1 VRAFRDNRDRPPFN
15 ATAMSLRPCALAAF
29 AAFAFSSTAHA
40 IGAAPT
46 DWLHFPMYQRDTA
59 HAVDLSAIKVRPD
72 GLIESATRYPR
83 SGEESWT
90 PEESARGWYYYA
102 PRLIDCETGFSIDTA
117 EMLLAHDGAVVARHD
132 NAAERLAEWK
142 KSIPSDFMSQ
152 KWPDNSELFLAC
164 AAAFDPRVRADR
176 AKLAKRTPAFVSDT
190 PLLKSLLDDTH
201 RLHEKMKPSFDERKW
216 RQHPPA
222 TIKGVLLSLR
232 QQRLDWLAGFEPRGA
247 WTVEATASQPAWSEQ
262 SKAWLQAQD
271 IEIEDLRS
279 HGDGLLDVVLTTRS
293 TDLLGAAY
301 EHRPRKAADA
311 NNALLTML
319 VDCRTGWTAEDK
331 IVWRDFENRPLA
343 TQVMSTK
350 DAEGTFDSLL
360 SAQRNDEL
368 NLMEPVGRDRAVGK
382 ICAAAAAQCKGS
394 FTKPGDE
401 ARAQA
406 DQDRELTAEDLAAID
421 RAATPAEAL
430 LVVRARV
437 RALRNQLIPTCRFGG

>member
-1 VRAFRDNRDRPPFN
+1 MP
-15 ATAMSLRPCALAAF
+15 LRSRALAAF
-29 AAFAFSSTAHA
+29 AALGFTSAAHA
-40 IGAAPT
+40 IGSAPT
-46 DWLHFPMYQRDTA
+46 DWLHFPMYERDSA

-83 SGEESWT
+83 NGEESWT

-142 KSIPSDFMSQ
+142 KSIPSDFTSQ

-176 AKLAKRTPAFVSDT
+176 AKLAKRAPAFLSDT
-190 PLLKSLLDDTH
+190 PLFKSLLADTH
-201 RLHEKMKPSFDERKW
+201 RLHDKMKPSVDEQKL

-222 TIKGVLLSLR
+222 TIKDVMLLLR
-232 QQRLDWLAGFEPRGA
+232 QQRQNWLAGFEPSAA
-247 WTVEATASQPAWSEQ
+247 WTLEATAPQPAWSDASRE
-262 SKAWLQAQD
+262 WLRTQD
-271 IEIEDLRS
+271 LEIEDLRS

-319 VDCRTGWTAEDK
+319 VDCRTGMTAEDK

-343 TQVMSTK
+343 TQVVSTK
-350 DAEGTFDSLL
+350 DAEETFNTLL
-360 SAQRNDEL
+360 SSQRDQEP
-368 NLMEPVGRDRAVGK
+368 NLMEPATFDRAVHR
-382 ICAAAAAQCKGS
+382 ICAAAAMQCKGS
-394 FTKPGDE
+394 AAKPRDE
-401 ARAQA
+401 AQRQA
-406 DQDRELTAEDLAAID
+406 DQERELTAEDLAAID

-430 LVVRARV
+430 LIVRARA
-437 RALRNQLIPTCRFGG
+437 RALRNQFIPSCRIGG

>member
-1 VRAFRDNRDRPPFN
+1 MRFR
-15 ATAMSLRPCALAAF
+15 ALAAF
-29 AAFAFSSTAHA
+29 AALGFTSAAHA
-40 IGAAPT
+40 IGSAPT
-46 DWLHFPMYQRDTA
+46 DWLHFPMYERDTA

-83 SGEESWT
+83 SGGESWT

-102 PRLIDCETGFSIDTA
+102 PRLIDCETGFSIDAA

-142 KSIPSDFMSQ
+142 KSIPSDFTSQ

-164 AAAFDPRVRADR
+164 AAAFDPRVRTDR
-176 AKLAKRTPAFVSDT
+176 AKLAKRAPAFLSDK
-190 PLLKSLLDDTH
+190 PLFESLLADTH
-201 RLHEKMKPSFDERKW
+201 RLHDKMKPGFDEAKL

-222 TIKGVLLSLR
+222 TIKGVMLTLL
-232 QQRLDWLAGFEPRGA
+232 QQRRDWIAGFAPSTA
-247 WTVEATASQPAWSEQ
+247 WTLEPSAPQPAWSDA
-262 SKAWLQAQD
+262 SKEWLRTQD
-271 IEIEDLRS
+271 LEIEDLRS

-319 VDCRTGWTAEDK
+319 VDCRTGLTAEDK

-343 TQVMSTK
+343 TQVISTK
-350 DAEGTFDSLL
+350 DAEGTFDTLL
-360 SAQRNDEL
+360 SAQRDEEP
-368 NLMEPVGRDRAVGK
+368 NLMESAPRDRAVRQ
-382 ICAAAAAQCKGS
+382 ICAAAAMQCKGS
-394 FTKPGDE
+394 AVAPRDD
-401 ARAQA
+401 ARAED
-406 DQDRELTAEDLAAID
+406 DQERELTAEDLAAID

-437 RALRNQLIPTCRFGG
+437 RAWRNRLIPSCRIGG